1 MSVFHLN
8 IIEQSTPFLKHTEP
22 HSFTMDDSVIFM
34 DIKETAVVQVL
45 LWHLG
50 LVLDIE

>member
-8 IIEQSTPFLKHTEP
+8 IIEQSTPFLKCTEP

-34 DIKETAVVQVL
+34 DIKETAVAQVL

-50 LVLDIE
+50 HFVGIE